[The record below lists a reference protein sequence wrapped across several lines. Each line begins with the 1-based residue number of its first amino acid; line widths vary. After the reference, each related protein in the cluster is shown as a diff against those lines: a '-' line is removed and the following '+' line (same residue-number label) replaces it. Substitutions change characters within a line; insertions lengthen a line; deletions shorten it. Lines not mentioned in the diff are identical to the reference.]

1 MNTFA
6 AILLGI
12 IQGLTE
18 FLPVSSSGHL
28 VIFQKFLGIES
39 PGMTME
45 IFLHF
50 GTLLSIFWVF
60 RKDFIALFSF
70 YRDRTQK
77 RFLMLLI
84 IGVIPTGLIGL
95 VFKSWVEQA
104 FQSTLVV
111 GLSLLVTGGILF
123 LIRRIPPG
131 KNDVSRMRIG
141 DALWIGTLQG
151 VAVIPGIS
159 RSGSTIAG
167 ALWRGLDRETAVR
180 YSFILAAPVI
190 LGATILEAKDLIVCG
205 IEKTLLSNYLVG
217 GLFAFGFGVIAIK
230 LFINLLQNRKFHY
243 FSYYCWIVGG
253 ITVLLSLLLS

>member
-1 MNTFA
+1 M
-6 AILLGI
+6 
-12 IQGLTE
+12 
-18 FLPVSSSGHL
+18 
-28 VIFQKFLGIES
+28 
-39 PGMTME
+39 
-45 IFLHF
+45 
-50 GTLLSIFWVF
+50 
-60 RKDFIALFSF
+60 
-70 YRDRTQK
+70 
-77 RFLMLLI
+77 
-84 IGVIPTGLIGL
+84 
-95 VFKSWVEQA
+95 
-104 FQSTLVV
+104 
-111 GLSLLVTGGILF
+111 
-123 LIRRIPPG
+123 IRRIPPG